1 MSDHEPA
8 LETSPASPSIRPPN
22 SYAGR
27 GRRPA
32 ALSGTRRQRRDHRPP
47 AKPQGRHAAAA
58 PARTAAIPDARR
70 RYPGNARSTRHG
82 LPRPG
87 PFDIAGERRGPQRR
101 RPHRR
106 LYVRAARSYRCAPT
120 PADWRAAGRSRGRQ
134 RQECAVGARPIRGS
148 PAIPWRFPPCRRRR
162 STVPTA
168 APPLRPISSRRRAGR
183 NRSAHRHGGGSIP
196 SERRELSRRGRR
208 DIGRA
213 GRSHA

>member
-1 MSDHEPA
+1 MSPR
-8 LETSPASPSIRPPN
+8 SRRRRRRIRLGRQTLTR
-22 SYAGR
+22 AGV
-27 GRRPA
+27 A
-32 ALSGTRRQRRDHRPP
+32 APTLLSATRRQRREHRPP

-58 PARTAAIPDARR
+58 PARTAAILDARR
-70 RYPGNARSTRHG
+70 RHPRNARSTRHG

-106 LYVRAARSYRCAPT
+106 PYARAARSNGCAPT
-120 PADWRAAGRSRGRQ
+120 PADWRAAARSRGRQ

-148 PAIPWRFPPCRRRR
+148 LAILWRFPPCRCRR
-162 STVPTA
+162 STVPAA
-168 APPLRPISSRRRAGR
+168 APPLRPLSSRRRAGR
-183 NRSAHRHGGGSIP
+183 DRSARRHSAGSIP
-196 SERRELSRRGRR
+196 SERKELSRRGRR